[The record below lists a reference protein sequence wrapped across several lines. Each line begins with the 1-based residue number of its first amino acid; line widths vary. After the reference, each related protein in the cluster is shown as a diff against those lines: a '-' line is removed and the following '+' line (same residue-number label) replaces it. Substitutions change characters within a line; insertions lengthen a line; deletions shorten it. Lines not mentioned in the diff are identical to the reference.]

1 MSDSIKIQGARHN
14 NLKGFDIEIP
24 LNRITVITGVSGAG
38 KSSLAFDTLY
48 AEGQR
53 RYIET
58 FSPYARQ
65 FMDRMDRPKADR
77 IEGIPPALAIE
88 QGDPVRTSRS
98 TVGTVTEINDFMKML
113 FARMAE
119 LHCSGCG
126 RTVKK
131 HSPQTIFRELMNSG
145 VKEGD
150 PIVLTAGVTGATESA
165 LRAAGLD
172 RLWKGGKAADLEDVN
187 PDKGCEVLF
196 DRLPFRASDRKRIID
211 SIETALRWGKGRMS
225 VCTPAG
231 QLRFSS
237 SLECPYCSISYREP
251 TPNLFSFNSPA
262 GACPECRGF
271 GRIIDIDPE
280 LIVPD
285 PRKTIREGAV
295 KPWTGIAREEFQDL
309 MAFCNRRKIPVD
321 VPFGELPEEAKQAVF
336 DGDSRF
342 YGIRGF
348 FQWLETKRYKLHVR
362 VFLARYRGYHP
373 CPGCGGT
380 RLVPEALLWRIR
392 GKSIADFYSV
402 PIDKAFVCLKE
413 INADGL
419 DEASALLL
427 SEISCRLGYLIDVGL
442 GYLSLDRQ
450 SRTLSGGEMERVSLT
465 KALGSSLVNTL
476 YILDEPTVGLHPR
489 DSQRLISL
497 LKRLRDQGN
506 TIVVVEHDPEII
518 RAADNVIDLGPGAGE
533 SGGRLIYR
541 GPVSGIAASG
551 ESLTGSYL
559 SGRLDIPV
567 PARRRSPSGFMKV
580 RGASEHN
587 LKGIDLKLPLGVMT
601 ALTGVSG
608 SGKSTL
614 AVETLYR
621 RLRQIKG
628 GEAPGAGRIKSL
640 EGHEQISAVVLVDQ
654 EPIGRTPRATP
665 ATYLKALD
673 GIRNLLAAQPLAQFR
688 GYKPSYFS
696 FNAAGG
702 RCDECGGEGFEKVEM
717 QFLSDI
723 YLPCPKCDG
732 KRFRDEILEVKFRD
746 RNIHEILSLTLNEAV
761 EFFSDH
767 PRITKTLA
775 PVISVGLGYL
785 RLGQPI
791 NTLSGGEAQ
800 RLKLARE
807 LGRAGGSKTGVRD
820 AGPGT
825 LFIFD
830 EPTIGLHAA
839 DVLRLLGAFSLLVD
853 AGNSILVIEHN
864 PELIKCADHIIDLGP
879 EGGAGG
885 GMITGEG
892 TPEEIA
898 ALDSHTGRSLRPY
911 LKKSIT
917 RIAAGAGKE
926 SRRRR
931 AAPVIS
937 VRGAREH
944 NLKGLNVDI
953 PREQL
958 VVITGVSGSGKSTLA
973 FDLLFAEGQRRYIE
987 SLPTYIRQYLKI
999 MDRPQM
1005 DGIDGIPPTVALE
1018 QRMSRSGRRS
1028 TVATLTEIYHY
1039 LRLLY
1044 CKLGVQH
1051 CPGCGDEIRTYSAEG
1066 IAAEVISRSRREG
1079 KLLLLAP
1086 LVAGKKGVHSEL
1098 LRKMAKLGYK
1108 KAMIDGRL
1116 QDLEPAPALSRFK
1129 EHDINLV
1136 IDEINAAAGP
1146 GFAASLRTALDFGK
1160 GTVHVA
1166 DGKGAIATYSE
1177 KLFCRRCRRG
1187 FEPLDPRLFSFNS
1200 RQGRCPRCEGIGS
1213 LEDFLPELILPDMNV
1228 SLAQNL
1234 EQLQGRSLKRFV
1246 RKLLEEIAAKTGIDP
1261 HKPLAMLK
1269 DSALQGVLRGIPGK
1283 GFEGIIPLL
1292 REYHDYIGDEEVEN
1306 LGPLLGETICPDCL
1320 GSRLRPEAR
1329 AVRLKGLGI
1338 GDVVSLPAADAL
1350 KLVGSYRFRGREADI
1365 SEGIVK
1371 ELLPRLQFLN
1381 RVGLGYLGLDRR
1393 GDTLSGGE
1401 AQRIRLAAQLGS
1413 NLRGIC
1419 YILDE
1424 PTIGLHPRDNT
1435 MLIDTLKELKERGNT
1450 ILVVEHDEETIR
1462 NADHIIDL
1470 GPGAGPEGGRIVAQG
1485 SFPEIRKNP
1494 GSVTG
1499 AFLNGRRSRENGSR
1513 LRASGNVQWLELR
1526 KAARHN
1532 LKGITTRIP
1541 LGTLTCITGVSGSGK
1556 STLIKEELFP
1566 ALKQALSGRG
1576 LGNSNGK
1583 RLAGWQG
1590 LTRAVEIDHSP
1601 IGRTPRSTP
1610 ATYVGILDDIR
1621 KLFSLVPEA
1630 RMRGYGPG
1638 RFSFNVKGG
1647 RCETCAGQGMIRVE
1661 MNFLPDVYIEC
1672 EECGGKRYNEE
1683 TLGIRYRGKNI
1694 SDVLGMS
1701 FREGLQ
1707 FFDSIS
1713 SLKNSLQ
1720 LLNDIGLGYLT
1731 FGQSSPSLSGG
1742 EAQRIKLAKELAWG
1756 NGRALYIMDE
1766 PTTGLHMADT
1776 EKLLAVLQ
1784 RLVERGHTVVVIEH
1798 NLDIIRSADYIIDLG
1813 PEGGAGGGTI
1823 VAQGSPGEIL
1833 RQAAKSHT
1841 ATYLKKYLGKNRKGL
1856 IAAPLRKKAA
1866 DS

>member
-1 MSDSIKIQGARHN
+1 MDDSIIIKGARHN
-14 NLKGFDIEIP
+14 NLKGFDLEIP
-24 LNRITVITGVSGAG
+24 LNKITVITGVSGAG

-113 FARMAE
+113 FARAAE
-119 LHCSGCG
+119 LHCSECG
-126 RTVKK
+126 RRLRR
-131 HSPQTIFRELMNSG
+131 HSPQSIFQEL
-145 VKEGD
+145 KDTLAEGE
-150 PIVLTAGVTGATESA
+150 PLAVIALVAGPTTAE

-172 RLWKGGKAADLEDVN
+172 RIWKDGKPAELEDTG
-187 PDKGCEVLF
+187 KGCEILF
-196 DRLPFRASDRKRIID
+196 DRLPFRRAERKRIID
-211 SIETALRWGKGRMS
+211 SLETALRWGKGRVS
-225 VCTPAG
+225 IHTAAG
-231 QLRFSS
+231 TLRFSS
-237 SLECPYCSISYREP
+237 SLECPYCDISFRDAS
-251 TPNLFSFNSPA
+251 PNLFSFNSPA

-271 GRIIDIDPE
+271 GRTIDIDPE
-280 LIVPD
+280 LVVPD
-285 PRKTIREGAV
+285 PRRTIREGAV

-309 MAFCNRRKIPVD
+309 LNFCSRRKIPVD
-321 VPFGELPEEAKQAVF
+321 VPFGELPEEDRKAIF
-336 DGDSRF
+336 DGDGRF

-362 VFLARYRGYHP
+362 VFLARYRGYHT
-373 CPGCGGT
+373 CPNCGGS

-392 GKSIADFYSV
+392 GRSIADFYSL
-402 PIDKAFVCLKE
+402 PIEQAFRCLKE
-413 INADGL
+413 IDPHEL
-419 DEASALLL
+419 DEASTLLL
-427 SEISCRLGYLIDVGL
+427 GEISRRLGYLIDVGL

-465 KALGSSLVNTL
+465 KAIGSSLVNTL

-489 DSQRLISL
+489 DSQRLIGL
-497 LKRLRDQGN
+497 LRRLRDQGN

-518 RAADNVIDLGPGAGE
+518 RAADNVVDLGPGAGE
-533 SGGRLIYR
+533 SGGRLIYS
-541 GPVSGIAASG
+541 GPVPGIASKR

-559 SGRLDIPV
+559 SGRLGIPV
-567 PARRRSPSGFMKV
+567 PAGRRTPSGFIKLT
-580 RGASEHN
+580 GASEHN

-640 EGHEQISAVVLVDQ
+640 EGYEQIADVALVDQ

-673 GIRNLLAAQPLAQFR
+673 GIRNLLAAQPLAQVR
-688 GYKPSYFS
+688 GCKPSFFS

-702 RCDECGGEGFEKVEM
+702 RCEECGGEGFEKVEM

-732 KRFRDEILEVKFRD
+732 KRFRDEVLEIKFRD
-746 RNIHEILSLTLNEAV
+746 RNIHEILLLTLSEAA
-761 EFFSDH
+761 EFFADH
-767 PRITKTLA
+767 PRITRTLA
-775 PVISVGLGYL
+775 PAISVGLGYL

-807 LGRAGGSKTGVRD
+807 LGRAKRGDGN
-820 AGPGT
+820 GT

-830 EPTIGLHAA
+830 EPTIGLHPA
-839 DVLRLLGAFSLLVD
+839 DVAGLLAAFSQLVE

-864 PELIKCADHIIDLGP
+864 PELVKCADHVIDLGP
-879 EGGAGG
+879 EGGAQG

-898 ALDSHTGRSLRPY
+898 ALDTHTGKSLRPY
-911 LKKSIT
+911 LTGRAAKT
-917 RIAAGAGKE
+917 AGAAAGKAA
-926 SRRRR
+926 RR
-931 AAPVIS
+931 AQSPPLIS

-944 NLKGLNVDI
+944 NLKDLNVDI
-953 PREQL
+953 PREKL

-999 MDRPQM
+999 MDRPEI
-1005 DGIDGIPPTVALE
+1005 DGLTGIPPTVALE

-1051 CPGCGDEIRTYSAEG
+1051 CPECGDAISAHSAEG
-1066 IAAEVISRSRREG
+1066 IAGQIMSRSRG
-1079 KLLLLAP
+1079 SGTLLLLAP
-1086 LVAGKKGVHSEL
+1086 LVAGKKGIHAEL
-1098 LRKMAKLGYK
+1098 LKKMAKLGYK
-1108 KAMIDGRL
+1108 RAVIDGRL
-1116 QDLEPAPALSRFK
+1116 RDLEPTPALGRFR

-1136 IDEINAAAGP
+1136 VDEIKGPAGVRPAA
-1146 GFAASLRTALDFGK
+1146 LRTALDFGR

-1166 DGKGAIATYSE
+1166 DEKGAMATYSE
-1177 KLFCRRCRRG
+1177 RLFCRRCGRG

-1200 RQGRCPRCEGIGS
+1200 RQGQCPRCEGIGS
-1213 LEDFLPELILPDMNV
+1213 LEDFLPELVLPDREESIARNIE
-1228 SLAQNL
+1228 A
-1234 EQLQGRSLKRFV
+1234 LQGRSLQRFA
-1246 RKLLEEIAAKTGIDP
+1246 RRLIEEIRDRAGIDP
-1261 HKPLAMLK
+1261 EQPVGKLTHARMNALLNGS
-1269 DSALQGVLRGIPGK
+1269 SAAGGA
-1283 GFEGIIPLL
+1283 GFKGIIPLL
-1292 REYHDYIGDEEVEN
+1292 REYREYAGEDEIEN
-1306 LGPLLGETICPDCL
+1306 LGPLLGETVCPDCR
-1320 GSRLRPEAR
+1320 GSRLRAEAR
-1329 AVRLKGLGI
+1329 SVRLKGSGI
-1338 GDVVSLPAADAL
+1338 GEVVSLSAADAL
-1350 KLVGSYRFRGREADI
+1350 NLVGSFDFRGRDADI
-1365 SEGIVK
+1365 ADGIMK
-1371 ELLPRLQFLN
+1371 ELLPRIKFLD

-1435 MLIDTLKELKERGNT
+1435 VLISTLKELKERGNS

-1462 NADHIIDL
+1462 SADHIIDL
-1470 GPGAGPEGGRIVAQG
+1470 GPGAGPQGGRIIAQG
-1485 SFPEIRKNP
+1485 TLREIRKNP
-1494 GSVTG
+1494 ESVTG
-1499 AFLNGRRSRENGSR
+1499 AFMNGSRRPGNGSR
-1513 LRASGNVQWLELR
+1513 LRLNGTTGNGQWLELR
-1526 KAARHN
+1526 NASRHN
-1532 LKGITTRIP
+1532 LKGVTARIP
-1541 LGTLTCITGVSGSGK
+1541 LGTLTCVTGVSGSGK
-1556 STLIKEELFP
+1556 STLVKEELFP
-1566 ALKQALSGRG
+1566 ALRKALSGRAG
-1576 LGNSNGK
+1576 DNGS
-1583 RLAGWQG
+1583 RLTGWQG
-1590 LTRAVEIDHSP
+1590 ITRAVEIDHSP

-1610 ATYVGILDDIR
+1610 ATYVGILDEIR

-1638 RFSFNVKGG
+1638 RFSFNVRGG
-1647 RCETCAGQGMIRVE
+1647 RCEACAGQGMIKVE
-1661 MNFLPDVYIEC
+1661 MNFLPDVYIHC
-1672 EECGGKRYNEE
+1672 EECGGRRYNEE
-1683 TLGIRYRGKNI
+1683 TLDIRYRGKSI
-1694 SDVLGMS
+1694 HEVLSMS
-1701 FREGLQ
+1701 FREGLDL
-1707 FFDSIS
+1707 FSSVS
-1713 SLKNSLQ
+1713 SLKKPLE

-1776 EKLLAVLQ
+1776 ERLLAVLQ
-1784 RLVERGHTVVVIEH
+1784 RLVDRGHTVVVIEH

-1813 PEGGAGGGTI
+1813 PEGGEAGGSI
-1823 VAQGSPGEIL
+1823 VAEGNPDEIMKL
-1833 RQAAKSHT
+1833 AGRSHT
-1841 ATYLKKYLGKNRKGL
+1841 ARF
-1856 IAAPLRKKAA
+1856 LRKHAGNARKKLQ
-1866 DS
+1866 

>member
-1 MSDSIKIQGARHN
+1 MDDFIRIKGASHN
-14 NLKGFDIEIP
+14 NLKGFDVDIP
-24 LNRITVITGVSGAG
+24 LNKITVITGVSGAG

-65 FMDRMDRPKADR
+65 FMDRMNRPKVDK

-113 FARMAE
+113 FARTAE
-119 LHCSGCG
+119 LHCSCCG
-126 RTVKK
+126 RKVRR
-131 HSPQTIFRELMNSG
+131 HSPQSIFQTIQDAAR
-145 VKEGD
+145 EGD
-150 PIVLTAGVTGATESA
+150 PIALTAFVSGSTAAA
-165 LRAAGLD
+165 LRSAGLD
-172 RLWKGGKAADLEDVN
+172 RIWRDGKPADLEELQGDME
-187 PDKGCEVLF
+187 KGCEVLF
-196 DRLPFRASDRKRIID
+196 DRLPFRRTERKRIID
-211 SIETALRWGKGRMS
+211 SVETALRWGKGRMS
-225 VCTPAG
+225 VHIAG
-231 QLRFSS
+231 HIADHISGQVHAGPLRFSS
-237 SLECPYCSISYREP
+237 SLECPYCDISFREA

-280 LIVPD
+280 LVIPD
-285 PRKTIREGAV
+285 PRKTIRQGAV

-309 MAFCNRRKIPVD
+309 ITFCTRKKIPLD
-321 VPFGELPEEAKQAVF
+321 VPYGELTEEDKKAIF

-362 VFLARYRGYHP
+362 VFLARYRGYHT
-373 CPGCGGT
+373 CPNCGGS

-392 GKSIADFYSV
+392 GKSITDFYSV
-402 PIDKAFVCLKE
+402 PIEQAFKCLKE
-413 INADGL
+413 INPYEL
-419 DEASALLL
+419 DEASSLLH
-427 SEISCRLGYLIDVGL
+427 SEINRRLGYLIDVGL

-489 DSQRLISL
+489 DSQRLIGL
-497 LKRLRDQGN
+497 LRRLRDQGN

-518 RAADNVIDLGPGAGE
+518 RAADNILDLGPGAGE
-533 SGGRLIYR
+533 NGGRLIYN
-541 GPVSGIAASG
+541 GPVSAIAKGSSG
-551 ESLTGSYL
+551 RSLTCKYL
-559 SGRLDIPV
+559 NGELSIPV
-567 PARRRSPSGFMKV
+567 PEKRRAPSGFLTLK
-580 RGASEHN
+580 GASEHN
-587 LKGIDLKLPLGVMT
+587 LKGVDFKLPLRVMT

-621 RLRQIKG
+621 RLKQALG
-628 GEAPGAGRIKSL
+628 GEAPGAGKIKVL
-640 EGHEQISAVVLVDQ
+640 EGNEQISDVVLVDQ

-673 GIRNLLAAQPLAQFR
+673 GIRNLLAAQPVAQVR
-688 GYKPSYFS
+688 GYKPSFFS
-696 FNAAGG
+696 FNTAGG
-702 RCDECGGEGFEKVEM
+702 RCEECGGEGFEKVEM

-723 YLPCPKCDG
+723 YLPCPSCDG
-732 KRFRDEILEVKFRD
+732 KRFQDEVLEVKYKD
-746 RNIHEILSLTLNEAV
+746 KNIHEILDLTLNEAG
-761 EFFSDH
+761 EFFADY
-767 PRITKTLA
+767 PRITKPLA

-807 LGRAGGSKTGVRD
+807 LGRAKPGKHEG
-820 AGPGT
+820 GPGT

-839 DVLRLLGAFSLLVD
+839 DVAGLLKTFSLLVD
-853 AGNSILVIEHN
+853 SGNSILVIEHN
-864 PELIKCADHIIDLGP
+864 PELIKCADYIVDLGP
-879 EGGAGG
+879 EGGAQG

-892 TPEEIA
+892 TPEQIA
-898 ALDSHTGRSLRPY
+898 GLESHTAKALRPY
-911 LKKSIT
+911 LDRTRPAAEKRRKKAVAPP
-917 RIAAGAGKE
+917 AAAVKNL
-926 SRRRR
+926 
-931 AAPVIS
+931 IS

-944 NLKGLNVDI
+944 NLKDLDVDI
-953 PREQL
+953 PRERL

-999 MDRPQM
+999 MDRPEV
-1005 DGIDGIPPTVALE
+1005 DSLSGIPPTVALE

-1044 CKLGVQH
+1044 CKLGMQH
-1051 CPGCGDEIRTYSAEG
+1051 CPQCGNEIKAHSEEG
-1066 IAAEVISRSRREG
+1066 IAKEILSRTG
-1079 KLLLLAP
+1079 KKGEMLLLAP
-1086 LVAGKKGVHSEL
+1086 LVTGKKGIHAEL
-1098 LRKMAKLGYK
+1098 LKKMVKLGYR
-1108 KAMIDGRL
+1108 KALIDGRML
-1116 QDLEPAPALSRFK
+1116 DLEPTPALSRFK

-1136 IDEINAAAGP
+1136 VDEIKGGAG
-1146 GFAASLRTALDFGK
+1146 FDEASLRKALDFGK

-1166 DGKGAIATYSE
+1166 DDKGAMATYSE
-1177 KLFCRRCRRG
+1177 KLFCHNCGLG

-1200 RQGRCPRCEGIGS
+1200 RQGQCPRCEGIGS
-1213 LEDFLPELILPDMNV
+1213 LEDFLPELIITDREK
-1228 SLAQNL
+1228 SLAENL
-1234 EQLQGRSLKRFV
+1234 ELLQGRSLKRFA
-1246 RKLLEEIAAKTGIDP
+1246 RKLLEEIGKSGADVHRPVKTLKESVLNGI
-1261 HKPLAMLK
+1261 
-1269 DSALQGVLRGIPGK
+1269 LRGGS
-1283 GFEGIIPLL
+1283 GFRGIIPLL
-1292 REYHDYIGDEEVEN
+1292 GEYRDYIDDDEIDD
-1306 LGPLLGETICPDCL
+1306 LAALLGETTCPECQ
-1320 GSRLRPEAR
+1320 GSRLRAEAR
-1329 AVRLKGLGI
+1329 AVRLKGRGI
-1338 GDVVSLPAADAL
+1338 GEIVSLPAADAL
-1350 KLVGSYRFRGREADI
+1350 QLISSWRFRGREAEIADV
-1365 SEGIVK
+1365 IVK
-1371 ELLPRLQFLN
+1371 ELLPRLKFLN
-1381 RVGLGYLGLDRR
+1381 QVGLGYLGLDRR

-1435 MLIDTLKELKERGNT
+1435 VLISTLKELKDRGNT

-1462 NADHIIDL
+1462 SADHIIDL
-1470 GPGAGPEGGRIVAQG
+1470 GPGAGPEGGRIIAQG
-1485 SFPEIRKNP
+1485 TLREIKKNP

-1499 AFLNGRRSRENGSR
+1499 AFLNGSRQPGNGSR
-1513 LRASGNVQWLELR
+1513 LRLNGTGGNGQWLELR
-1526 KAARHN
+1526 NASRHN
-1532 LKGITTRIP
+1532 LKGIMVRIP

-1566 ALKQALSGRG
+1566 ALKQVLSRQP
-1576 LGNSNGK
+1576 SNGNGNH
-1583 RLAGWQG
+1583 LSGWQG

-1610 ATYVGILDDIR
+1610 ATYVGILDEIR

-1647 RCETCAGQGMIRVE
+1647 RCETCAGQGMIKVE

-1683 TLGIRYRGKNI
+1683 TLDIRYRGKNI
-1694 SDVLGMS
+1694 HDVLSMS
-1701 FREGLQ
+1701 FREGLDL
-1707 FFDSIS
+1707 FSSIS
-1713 SLKNSLQ
+1713 SLKKPLE

-1776 EKLLAVLQ
+1776 ERLLAVLQ
-1784 RLVERGHTVVVIEH
+1784 RLVDRGHTVVVIEH

-1813 PEGGAGGGTI
+1813 PEGGEGGGNI
-1823 VAQGSPGEIL
+1823 VAQGNPHEIL
-1833 RQAAKSHT
+1833 KEAAHSHT
-1841 ATYLKKYLGKNRKGL
+1841 ARFLKKHPGR
-1856 IAAPLRKKAA
+1856 
-1866 DS
+1866 

>member
-1 MSDSIKIQGARHN
+1 MDDCINIKGARHN
-14 NLKGFDIEIP
+14 NLKGFDLEIP
-24 LNRITVITGVSGAG
+24 LNKITVITGVSGAG

-65 FMDRMDRPKADR
+65 FMDRMDRPRVDK

-113 FARMAE
+113 FARTAE

-131 HSPQTIFRELMNSG
+131 HSPQSIFQSIKDLVPQG
-145 VKEGD
+145 GPLAV
-150 PIVLTAGVTGATESA
+150 TAHVRGSSA
-165 LRAAGLD
+165 RALSAAGLD
-172 RLWKGGKAADLEDVN
+172 RLWADGKPAGLDDAAGRIEE
-187 PDKGCEVLF
+187 GCEVLF
-196 DRLPFRASDRKRIID
+196 DRLPFRSSERKRLID

-225 VCTPAG
+225 VQSPGQTPG
-231 QLRFSS
+231 GRLRFSS
-237 SLECPYCSISYREP
+237 SLECPYCDISFKEAA
-251 TPNLFSFNSPA
+251 PNLFSFNSPA

-285 PRKTIREGAV
+285 QRKTIREGAV
-295 KPWTGIAREEFQDL
+295 KPWSGIAREEFQDL
-309 MAFCNRRKIPVD
+309 LVFCKRKKIPLD
-321 VPFGELPEEAKQAVF
+321 VPFGELAKKDREAIF
-336 DGDSRF
+336 EGDSRF
-342 YGIRGF
+342 YGVRGF

-362 VFLARYRGYHP
+362 VFLSRYRGYHT
-373 CPGCGGT
+373 CPHCGGS

-392 GKSIADFYSV
+392 GKSIADFYSA
-402 PIDKAFVCLKE
+402 PIEKSYQCLKE
-413 INADGL
+413 INPHEL

-427 SEISCRLGYLIDVGL
+427 SEISRRLGYLIDVGL

-489 DSQRLISL
+489 DSQRLIGL
-497 LKRLRDQGN
+497 LRRLRDQGN

-518 RAADNVIDLGPGAGE
+518 RAADNIVDLGPGAGE
-533 SGGRLIYR
+533 NGGALIYS
-541 GPVSGIAASG
+541 GPVTKIPQGG
-551 ESLTGSYL
+551 NCLTGRYL
-559 SGRLDIPV
+559 SGQLSIKV
-567 PARRRSPSGFMKV
+567 PETRRSPSGFLKL
-580 RGASEHN
+580 RGAGEHN
-587 LKGIDLKLPLGVMT
+587 LKGIDFNLPLGVIT

-614 AVETLYR
+614 AVDTLYR
-621 RLRQIKG
+621 RLKQAKG
-628 GEAPGAGRIKSL
+628 GEAPGAGRIELL
-640 EGHEQISAVVLVDQ
+640 EGHEQIAEVALVDQ

-673 GIRNLLAAQPLAQFR
+673 GIRGILAAQPLAQLR
-688 GYKPSYFS
+688 GYKSSHFS

-702 RCDECGGEGFEKVEM
+702 RCEDCGGEGFEKVEM

-723 YLPCPKCDG
+723 YLPCRKCEG
-732 KRFRDEILEVKFRD
+732 KRFRDEVLEVKFNGM
-746 RNIHEILSLTLNEAV
+746 NIHEILSLTLQEAV
-761 EFFSDH
+761 EFFAGH
-767 PRITKTLA
+767 QRIINPLA
-775 PVISVGLGYL
+775 SVISVGLGYL

-807 LGRAGGSKTGVRD
+807 LGRAKQGGRKS
-820 AGPGT
+820 APGT

-830 EPTIGLHAA
+830 EPTIGLHPA
-839 DVLRLLGAFSLLVD
+839 DVAGLLAAFSQLVD
-853 AGNSILVIEHN
+853 SGNSILVIEHN
-864 PELIKCADHIIDLGP
+864 PQLIKCADHVIDLGP
-879 EGGAGG
+879 EGGAQGG
-885 GMITGEG
+885 SITGEG
-892 TPEEIA
+892 TPEQIA
-898 ALDSHTGRSLRPY
+898 ALDTHTGKSLRPY
-911 LKKSIT
+911 LEKRVGPIADEGRMKYGRPVPPPPAKNLIT
-917 RIAAGAGKE
+917 IN
-926 SRRRR
+926 
-931 AAPVIS
+931 
-937 VRGAREH
+937 GAREH
-944 NLKGLNVDI
+944 NLKDIDVDI
-953 PREQL
+953 PREKL

-999 MDRPQM
+999 MDRPEI
-1005 DGIDGIPPTVALE
+1005 DGLTGIPPTVALE

-1051 CPGCGDEIRTYSAEG
+1051 CPECGDEIKAQTAEG
-1066 IAAEVISRSRREG
+1066 IAGEIMSRMRKG
-1079 KLLLLAP
+1079 GNMLLLAP
-1086 LVAGKKGVHSEL
+1086 LVTGKKGIHAEL
-1098 LRKMAKLGYK
+1098 LKKMARLGYK
-1108 KAMIDGRL
+1108 KAVIDGKL
-1116 QDLEPAPALSRFK
+1116 QDLDPVPGLSRFR

-1136 IDEINAAAGP
+1136 VGRFENLSARDS
-1146 GFAASLRTALDFGK
+1146 GFAAALRTALDFGK

-1166 DGKGAIATYSE
+1166 DEKGALATYSE
-1177 KLFCRRCRRG
+1177 RLFCHRCGRG

-1200 RQGRCPRCEGIGS
+1200 RQGQCRFCEGIGS
-1213 LEDFLPELILPDMNV
+1213 REDFLPELILPDREKSIV
-1228 SLAQNL
+1228 QNL
-1234 EQLQGRSLKRFV
+1234 ESLQGRSLKRFARRLV
-1246 RKLLEEIAAKTGIDP
+1246 EEIEHRAGIDP
-1261 HKPLAMLK
+1261 RRNLARL
-1269 DSALQGVLRGIPGK
+1269 SASKMKILLWGNGANCSGFRGIV
-1283 GFEGIIPLL
+1283 PLL
-1292 REYHDYIGDEEVEN
+1292 REYREFTGYEEAEY
-1306 LGPLLGETICPDCL
+1306 LEPLIGETVCPDCK
-1320 GSRLRPEAR
+1320 GVRLRAEAR
-1329 AVRLKGLGI
+1329 SVRLKGYGI
-1338 GDVVSLPAADAL
+1338 GDIVSLPAAEAL
-1350 KLVGSYRFRGREADI
+1350 KLAGSFRFRGRDADI
-1365 SEGIVK
+1365 ADGIIR
-1371 ELLPRLQFLN
+1371 ELMPRLRFLEQ
-1381 RVGLGYLGLDRR
+1381 VGLGYLGLDRR

-1435 MLIDTLKELKERGNT
+1435 VLISTLKELKERGNT

-1470 GPGAGPEGGRIVAQG
+1470 GPGAGPEGGRIIAQG
-1485 SFPEIRKNP
+1485 SLAEIERNP

-1499 AFLNGRRSRENGSR
+1499 AFIKRSCRPGSSSR
-1513 LRASGNVQWLELR
+1513 LRVNGDGQWLELR
-1526 KAARHN
+1526 RASRHN
-1532 LKGITTRIP
+1532 LKNITVRIP
-1541 LGTLTCITGVSGSGK
+1541 LGTLTCVTGVSGSGK

-1566 ALKQALSGRG
+1566 ALKTALSRRPGE
-1576 LGNSNGK
+1576 GNGTC
-1583 RLAGWQG
+1583 LHLTGWEG

-1610 ATYVGILDDIR
+1610 ATYVGILDEVR

-1647 RCETCAGQGMIRVE
+1647 RCESCAGQGLIKVE
-1661 MNFLPDVYIEC
+1661 MNFLPDVYVEC
-1672 EECGGKRYNEE
+1672 EECGGKRYNDE
-1683 TLGIRYRGKNI
+1683 TLDILYRGKNI
-1694 SDVLGMS
+1694 HDVLAMS
-1701 FREGLQ
+1701 FREGLDL
-1707 FFDSIS
+1707 FSSIS
-1713 SLKNSLQ
+1713 SLKKPLE

-1756 NGRALYIMDE
+1756 NGRAFYIMDE

-1776 EKLLAVLQ
+1776 ERLLAVLQ
-1784 RLVERGHTVVVIEH
+1784 RLVDRGHTVVVIEH
-1798 NLDIIRSADYIIDLG
+1798 NLDMIRSADYIVDLG
-1813 PEGGAGGGTI
+1813 PEGGQAGGSI
-1823 VAQGSPGEIL
+1823 VAQGNPYEIISRKHL
-1833 RQAAKSHT
+1833 THT
-1841 ATYLKKYLGKNRKGL
+1841 ARFLKKYIGGSL
-1856 IAAPLRKKAA
+1856 
-1866 DS
+1866 